1 MTKLDGTQTV
11 VNCEQILLVE
21 KTPDTQIVLV
31 GGIRILVKEPSD
43 EVVDRCIDYKR
54 RILHWPPVI
63 MNTVQLDQQHSQQ
76 HSDDEMEQ

>member
-1 MTKLDGTQTV
+1 MIRLTKLDGTQTV

-31 GGIRILVKEPSD
+31 GGIRILVKEPTE

-54 RILHWPPVI
+54 RILHWPPVV
-63 MNTVQLDQQHSQQ
+63 MNTVQLSG
-76 HSDDEMEQ
+76 DDEMEQ

>member
-1 MTKLDGTQTV
+1 MIRLTKLDGTQTV

-21 KTPDTQIVLV
+21 KTPDTQIVLA
-31 GGIRILVKEPSD
+31 GGARILVKEPVD

-63 MNTVQLDQQHSQQ
+63 VNTVQLSE
-76 HSDDEMEQ
+76 DEMEQ

>member
-1 MTKLDGTQTV
+1 MIRLTKLDGTQTV

-31 GGIRILVKEPSD
+31 GGIRILVKEPTE

-54 RILHWPPVI
+54 RILHWPPVVV
-63 MNTVQLDQQHSQQ
+63 NTVQL
-76 HSDDEMEQ
+76 SDDEMEQ